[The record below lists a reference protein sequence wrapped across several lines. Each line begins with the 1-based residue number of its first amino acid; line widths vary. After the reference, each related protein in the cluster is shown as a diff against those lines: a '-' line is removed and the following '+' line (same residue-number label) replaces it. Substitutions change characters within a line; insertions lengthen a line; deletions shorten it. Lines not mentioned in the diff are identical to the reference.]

1 MTFLAGAQRKGRV
14 MKLRVIL
21 TVILAGLVFGC
32 ANVDSD
38 YDFNSGGAL
47 TSNGVIG
54 SGVVA
59 QENRTVNGF
68 TRVVLD
74 GEGTLHIE
82 QGAAEELIVTAEDN
96 LLPYILTEVQGDIL
110 EIRTQSFID
119 LQPTQ
124 PIEYHLTVVSLQNVM
139 LSGVGDIT
147 VSDLISPQLALTLS
161 GVGNV
166 EVTNLEADE
175 LDIVFSGVGNFDISG
190 TVDVQRLTITGLG
203 DYEARDL
210 TSLDAT
216 ISIVGNDTQTATV
229 RVSDMLTVTINGD
242 GMVFYIGDPFVDS
255 NITGSGSVQKIP
267 G

>member
-1 MTFLAGAQRKGRV
+1 MTFLARAQRKGRV
-14 MKLRVIL
+14 MKVKVIL
-21 TVILAGLVFGC
+21 AVILAGLVFGC

-38 YDFNSGGAL
+38 YDFNNDGAF
-47 TSNGVIG
+47 TSNAVIG

-59 QENRTVNGF
+59 QENRTVSGF
-68 TRVVLD
+68 TRVVLA

-96 LLPYILTEVQGDIL
+96 LLPYILTEVQNGIL
-110 EIRTQSFID
+110 EIRTQIFID
-119 LQPTQ
+119 LKPTQ
-124 PIEYHLTVVSLQNVM
+124 PIEYHLTVVSLESVM
-139 LSGVGDIT
+139 LSGAGDIK

-161 GVGNV
+161 GVGSV
-166 EVTNLEADE
+166 EVTNLQADE
-175 LDIVFSGVGNFDISG
+175 LDVVLSGVGDFDISG
-190 TVDVQRLTITGLG
+190 TVDLQRLNLTGLG

-210 TSLDAT
+210 TSLDGV
-216 ISIVGNDTQTATV
+216 ISIVGNDNQTVTV

-242 GMVFYIGDPFVDS
+242 GTVFYVGDPFVDS